1 MEGWGGV
8 LDRKNELELRPF
20 RVVSV
25 PSGGVSNVC
34 EAKKILVLV
43 KYEERLSEML
53 KDKQARLG
61 RTSYLHREYN
71 PAT

>member
-25 PSGGVSNVC
+25 PSGGVSDVC
-34 EAKKILVLV
+34 EVKKILVLV
-43 KYEERLSEML
+43 KYEERLSEVL
-53 KDKQARLG
+53 KR
-61 RTSYLHREYN
+61 
-71 PAT
+71 